1 MATRVQTFD
10 TKQLIVTFG
19 TFRITGF
26 AQDIVRALFD
36 SARVIDE
43 AGADGETVRVIQN
56 DLRAGITLS
65 LQPTSKANDF
75 LTDTGNLDLL
85 TGLGVLPL
93 VIRDSIGGGRDV
105 LNAPQAWLA
114 TWPEFVRRKGVE
126 PQNWILRTNNMVMRL
141 RGTDQVI
148 A

>member
-19 TFRITGF
+19 TFTITGW
-26 AQDIVRALFD
+26 AQDLVRVLYD

-56 DLRAGITLS
+56 DLRAGITIS

-75 LTDTGNLDLL
+75 FSDTGNLDQL
-85 TGLGVLPL
+85 TGAGVLPFSM
-93 VIRDSIGGGRDV
+93 RDAIAGGRDV
-105 LNAPQAWLA
+105 LVAPQAWIG
-114 TWPEFVRRKGVE
+114 TWPEVIRRKGVE
-126 PQNWILRTNNMVMRL
+126 PQNWILRTNNMSMLL
-141 RGTDQVI
+141 RGTDQL
-148 A
+148 